1 MQQKVTTIA
10 DATIPEDSPF
20 WIGYKKAELIPEEF
34 DAKVLSI
41 SIGRTKEWSWSRG
54 PIGGG
59 KFCWATLSK
68 TPFEN
73 PYQACHSGLQH
84 MGDGTN
90 CFVFNI
96 MQHRHWLK
104 RNPNDDKKVIEAVVG
119 FYDWLSSTTGPFGPA
134 MEEAILFR
142 EKTTGLVLAH
152 IWPDATKVPKIEAAA
167 ACLNSRDLTEHA
179 GNLLDRF
186 TYYYHYDDRKD
197 AAFAF
202 LAARVFDVWEQY
214 SYNYCGHNGYEP
226 GAMNF
231 SKHYINNKY
240 NQFKPTKQ
248 WTYYVNKIYMEH
260 MFQAR
265 TLKSFVKRYDEVK
278 AE

>member
-1 MQQKVTTIA
+1 MQQNVTTIA

-20 WIGYKKAELIPEEF
+20 WIGYKKAELTPKEF
-34 DAKVLSI
+34 DEKVLSI
-41 SIGRTKEWSWSRG
+41 SIGRTKGTDWNRQG
-54 PIGGG
+54 TGNA
-59 KFCWATLSK
+59 CWATLTG
-68 TPFEN
+68 TPFDN

-84 MGDGTN
+84 IGDGTN

-96 MQHRHWLK
+96 MHHCKWLK
-104 RNPNDDKKVIEAVVG
+104 FKAPDDKKVVDAIVG

-134 MEEAILFR
+134 MKEAILFR

-179 GNLLDRF
+179 RALLDRF
-186 TYYYHYDDRKD
+186 IYYYHYEDRKD

-202 LAARVFDVWEQY
+202 LAARQFDPNEAY
-214 SYNYCGHNGYEP
+214 SFNYCGHNGYEP
-226 GAMNF
+226 GRQNF

-240 NQFKPTKQ
+240 NQFKPTNQ
-248 WTYYVNKIYMEH
+248 WTYYVNKFYMEH
-260 MFQAR
+260 MFTAK
-265 TLKSFVKRYDEVK
+265 TLKSFVKQYDEVK
-278 AE
+278 VE

>member
-1 MQQKVTTIA
+1 MQQNVTTIA

-20 WIGYKKAELIPEEF
+20 WVGYKSALLTPEEF

-41 SIGRTKEWSWSRG
+41 SIGRNAKTDWSCERVVYA
-54 PIGGG
+54 
-59 KFCWATLSK
+59 CWATITG
-68 TPFEN
+68 TPFGS
-73 PYQACHSGLQH
+73 PYQACHSGLQLI
-84 MGDGTN
+84 GDGAK

-96 MQHRHWLK
+96 MHHRHWLELK
-104 RNPNDDKKVIEAVVG
+104 DPDDKKAVEAIVG

-134 MEEAILFR
+134 MKEAILFR

-179 GNLLDRF
+179 NRLLERF
-186 TYYYHYDDRKD
+186 IYYYHYEDRKD

-202 LAARVFDVWEQY
+202 LAARQFTEEEKY
-214 SYNYCGHNGYEP
+214 AYRYCGHNGYEP
-226 GAMNF
+226 GAMHF

-240 NQFKPTKQ
+240 NAFPKADK
-248 WTYYVNKIYMEH
+248 WTYYVNTTYMRN
-260 MFQAR
+260 MFSAR
-265 TLKSFVKRYDEVK
+265 TLQSFVKQYEEVK